1 MPAPV
6 VHFEIGC
13 KNLEATK
20 KFYAAVFE
28 WEYMPSPPAQPGA
41 PSMAMVGNIGG
52 HVPKPTEGIGGH
64 INCLT
69 HPPHQY
75 VTIYAMVNDIGAT
88 LAKIEKLGGKTIVP
102 ATEVPGM
109 GHFAWFTDPEGN
121 AIGLWKAMP
130 H

>member
-13 KNLEATK
+13 KNLDSTK
-20 KFYAAVFE
+20 KFYSE
-28 WEYMPSPPAQPGA
+28 LLGWEYAPGA
-41 PSMAMVGNIGG
+41 PNMAMVGNLG
-52 HVPKPTEGIGGH
+52 PYAEKPGPGIGGH
-64 INCLT
+64 ITALG

-75 VTIYAMVNDIGAT
+75 VTVYAQVDNIETT
-88 LAKIEKLGGKTIVP
+88 LAKAEKLGGKTLIP

-121 AIGLWKAMP
+121 AIGLWKAMQG
-130 H
+130 